1 MRVRRCSI
9 CTWRALEMIMD
20 IQDGSIAGNRRAFL
34 QQAGALT
41 LGAGAAGLFAGRPAI
56 AAAPKSR
63 SDVGVIQT
71 ALALEHEGIAAYR
84 LAGKSGLLTP
94 DTLKVALIFMGH
106 HEAHRDSLAK
116 LVVQAGTKPVEPKS
130 DAQYVAELELASLK
144 SEKDVVALATTL
156 EHGAASAYIGQI
168 NAIRDP
174 KLANLFASISADEAL
189 HWTALNAAGGGQ
201 IPKSAYVFG

>member
-1 MRVRRCSI
+1 MYFED
-9 CTWRALEMIMD
+9 RAM
-20 IQDGSIAGNRRAFL
+20 AGNRRTFL

-41 LGAGAAGLFAGRPAI
+41 LGASAAGLIAARPAI
-56 AAAPKSR
+56 AAPPRFR

-84 LAGKSGLLTP
+84 LAGKSGLLSKG
-94 DTLKVALIFMGH
+94 TLEVATIFIGQ

-116 LVVQAGTKPVEPKS
+116 LVMQAGMKPVEPKS
-130 DAQYVAELELASLK
+130 DAQYVAELNLASLK

-156 EHGAASAYIGQI
+156 ERGAASAYIGQI

-174 KLANLFASISADEAL
+174 KLANLFASISADEAT
-189 HWTALNAAGGGQ
+189 HWTTLNAAGGAA
-201 IPKSAYVFG
+201 IPKAPYIFG